1 MTGPSYDYQ
10 ARILKVVD
18 GDTCDVIVDLGFRI
32 FIEQRVRLFGVNAPE
47 MSSTDSAR
55 GIAARDWLVAE
66 LPLGSSVIIRTA
78 KPRDKYGRW
87 LATVFVSDANINERL
102 LASGLAEPYLTR

>member
-32 FIEQRVRLFGVNAPE
+32 FMEQRLRLFGVNAPE
-47 MSSTDSAR
+47 MSSADHR
-55 GIAARDWLVAE
+55 GIAARDWLSAE
-66 LPLGSSVIIRTA
+66 LPLGSSVTIRTA

-87 LATVFVSDANINERL
+87 LATVFVNEANINERL
-102 LASGLAEPYLTR
+102 LASGLAEPYMTR